1 MSNTLQFKKK
11 EAFGGDGY
19 VCHLGCGD
27 GFKGIILYT
36 SNKCNFLYINC
47 TSIRHLKILI
57 GRQLL
62 YNVVLVSV
70 IQQCESKYTY
80 VPSFFSLF
88 FTPHPIL
95 LF

>member
-1 MSNTLQFKKK
+1 M
-11 EAFGGDGY
+11 
-19 VCHLGCGD
+19 
-27 GFKGIILYT
+27 
-36 SNKCNFLYINC
+36 YINC

-70 IQQCESKYTY
+70 IQQCDSKYTY
-80 VPSFFSLF
+80 VPSFFSLL